1 MTTDLIRFQL
11 KEDLDT
17 YISHI
22 LTYPWDMPPFFTID
36 DLDTHNKVV
45 LVRVDLNSPIGPDG
59 EILDDIRFRSHIPTI
74 RALDDAK
81 AVLIAHQSRPG
92 KKDFTTME
100 NHAKKLSS
108 LIGKSVMYVDDI
120 FGSHALQTIR
130 EMDNGEVV
138 LLENLRFSSE
148 EVLKAPADDLA
159 KTHLVKK
166 LSLVTD
172 LYLNDA
178 FGTAHRAQTSIVAFP
193 LVLTSGAGKL
203 MEKEVDMLTKAL
215 TTSQRPRIFMLGG
228 TKADDSIKVIEHV
241 LSQGSADKVL
251 VTGVVANV
259 FLAASGVDIGRP
271 SLDYIKSLG
280 YEGCV
285 EVCKKLLDMYD
296 GKIMMPIDVA
306 LNNNGNR
313 LDAHLEDLPPTECLI
328 YDIGIETIVAYS
340 RELKSAGTVVI
351 NGPAGV
357 FEQKA
362 FALGT
367 DETLKAAA
375 QSKLSILG
383 GGHIAA
389 AARRIGIDKL
399 ITHISTGGGACIDF
413 LAGETLP
420 GITALVDAKCQTED
434 G

>member
-1 MTTDLIRFQL
+1 
-11 KEDLDT
+11 
-17 YISHI
+17 
-22 LTYPWDMPPFFTID
+22 MPPFLTID
-36 DLDTHNKVV
+36 DLDTHNKTV
-45 LVRVDLNSPIGPDG
+45 LVRADLNSPIGPNG
-59 EILDDIRFRSHIPTI
+59 EILDDIRFRSHVATI
-74 RALDDAK
+74 KALDDAK
-81 AVLIAHQSRPG
+81 TVLIAHQSRPG
-92 KKDFTTME
+92 KRDFTTME
-100 NHAKKLSS
+100 NHAKKLAS
-108 LIGKSVMYVDDI
+108 LIGKNVTYVDGI
-120 FGSHALQTIR
+120 CGSHAQQSIR
-130 EMDNGEVV
+130 EMNNGEVV

-148 EVLKAPADDLA
+148 ELLKAPADDLA
-159 KTHLVKK
+159 KTHLVKR
-166 LSLVTD
+166 LSLVSD

-193 LVLTSGAGKL
+193 LVLTAGAGKL
-203 MEKEVDMLTKAL
+203 MEKEVDVLTKAL

-228 TKADDSIKVIEHV
+228 TKADDSIKVIENV

-251 VTGVVANV
+251 ATGVVANA

-271 SLDYIKSLG
+271 TLDYIKSLG
-280 YEGCV
+280 YEGCID
-285 EVCKKLLDMYD
+285 VCKKLIDTYD

-313 LDAHLEDLPPTECLI
+313 LDAHLKDLPKECPI
-328 YDIGIETIVAYS
+328 NDIGIETIVAYV

-362 FALGT
+362 FSLGT

-389 AARRIGIDKL
+389 AARRSGIDKR

-413 LAGETLP
+413 LAGESLP
-420 GITALVDAKCQTED
+420 GITALVEAKYRTEE
-434 G
+434 GC

>member
-1 MTTDLIRFQL
+1 
-11 KEDLDT
+11 
-17 YISHI
+17 
-22 LTYPWDMPPFFTID
+22 MPPFLTID

-45 LVRVDLNSPIGPDG
+45 LVRIDVNSPIGPNC
-59 EILDDIRFRSHIPTI
+59 EILDDIRFRSHVSTI
-74 RALDDAK
+74 NALDDAK
-81 AVLIAHQSRPG
+81 TVLIAHQSRPG
-92 KKDFTTME
+92 KRDFTTME
-100 NHAKKLSS
+100 NHAKKLAS
-108 LIGKSVMYVDDI
+108 LIGKNVTYVDGI
-120 FGSHALQTIR
+120 CGSHVQQSIR

-148 EVLKAPADDLA
+148 ELLKAPAYDLA

-166 LSLVTD
+166 LSLVSD

-178 FGTAHRAQTSIVAFP
+178 FGTAHRAQASIVAFP

-203 MEKEVDMLTKAL
+203 MEKEVDVLTKAL

-228 TKADDSIKVIEHV
+228 AKADDSIKVIENV

-251 VTGVVANV
+251 VTGVVANA

-271 SLDYIKSLG
+271 NLDYIKSLG
-280 YEGCV
+280 YEGCID
-285 EVCKKLLDMYD
+285 VCKKLIDTYD

-306 LNNNGNR
+306 LNSNGNR
-313 LDAHLEDLPPTECLI
+313 LDAHLDDLPKECPI
-328 YDIGIETIVAYS
+328 NDIGIETIVTYS

-362 FALGT
+362 FSLGT

-375 QSKLSILG
+375 QSKFSILG
-383 GGHIAA
+383 GGHLAA
-389 AARRIGIDKL
+389 AARRSGIDKH
-399 ITHISTGGGACIDF
+399 ITHISTGGGACLDF
-413 LAGETLP
+413 LAGESLP
-420 GITALVDAKCQTED
+420 GITALVEAKYRTEE
-434 G
+434 GC

>member
-1 MTTDLIRFQL
+1 
-11 KEDLDT
+11 
-17 YISHI
+17 
-22 LTYPWDMPPFFTID
+22 MPPFFTID

-251 VTGVVANV
+251 VTGIVANV

-280 YEGCV
+280 YQDYV

-313 LDAHLEDLPPTECLI
+313 LDAHLADLPPTECLI